1 MTERSGII
9 LAGGHRSAAAW
20 PWRPGVSLLDQAE
33 RILRRAGIE
42 HVLISG
48 AAGNGASVADLAPG
62 QGPLGGLASV
72 LHQRPAL
79 TGQTLIVVPAD
90 MPALNP
96 RGLIRLAEIAEYHG
110 RGALFDLGPLPL
122 ALRHDHDLPEAIDD
136 VLQAA
141 GSLTSLAARLELP
154 VLASL
159 PDDGLDNLTSLEDL
173 EALRQRLDCQ
183 RATMV

>member
-1 MTERSGII
+1 
-9 LAGGHRSAAAW
+9 
-20 PWRPGVSLLDQAE
+20 
-33 RILRRAGIE
+33 
-42 HVLISG
+42 
-48 AAGNGASVADLAPG
+48 
-62 QGPLGGLASV
+62 
-72 LHQRPAL
+72 
-79 TGQTLIVVPAD
+79 
-90 MPALNP
+90 
-96 RGLIRLAEIAEYHG
+96 
-110 RGALFDLGPLPL
+110 L